1 MEGLQQLNKIINQSN
16 FSIFSI
22 IFLNDFL
29 GELPPI
35 QEFSKNFLYLH
46 QKLKELYLIKNWLQ
60 TLNVLLEVPI
70 IKETDLATIQ
80 LWQLESLV
88 IEYSEA
94 IQLSDI
100 AIKTLAFFLTK
111 KSSLFE
117 AISQKYRETIAKPVS
132 IY

>member
-60 TLNVLLEVPI
+60 TLNVLEVPI